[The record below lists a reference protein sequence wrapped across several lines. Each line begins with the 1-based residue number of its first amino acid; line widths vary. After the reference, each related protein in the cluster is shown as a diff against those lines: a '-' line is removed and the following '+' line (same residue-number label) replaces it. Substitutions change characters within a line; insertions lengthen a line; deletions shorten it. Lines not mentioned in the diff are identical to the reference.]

1 MKILI
6 KILIIAVAT
15 FVGARLIPGVHL
27 SEDIQTIFIVAVT
40 LGLLNGILRPI
51 LKFLTIPITIVTL
64 GLFLLVINAG
74 MILLASNLV
83 DGFTVDGFFP
93 ALLFS
98 FVLSI
103 ISLIF
108 KGFDKKKKNS

>member
-6 KILIIAVAT
+6 KILVIAVAS
-15 FVGARLIPGVHL
+15 FIGARLIPGIHL
-27 SEDIQTIFIVAVT
+27 SEDIRTILIVAIT
-40 LGLLNGILRPI
+40 LGFLNGIIRPI
-51 LKFLTIPITIVTL
+51 LKFLTIPITILTL

-74 MILLASNLV
+74 MIMLAGNLV
-83 DGFTVDGFFP
+83 DGFSVDGFFP

-108 KGFDKKKKNS
+108 KAFDKKKKS